1 LLKGGK
7 MDNRSK
13 NKYEKP
19 ILKGEKIF
27 EALAGCCKTTSGCG
41 ANQKNKNFCGGAAPK
56 T

>member
-1 LLKGGK
+1 MNKK
-7 MDNRSK
+7 VK

-27 EALAGCCKTTSGCG
+27 EALAGCCKDAG
-41 ANQKNKNFCGGAAPK
+41 AACAIAQKNKNFCGGASPL